1 MSLWVRNEKRLN
13 TQCSKVI
20 SKDVRAARSDCTS
33 QEPRRA
39 LRITRLLFEILLS
52 CLRRTRFA
60 RKSMK
65 NQTKIDENLTKIDPE
80 SMKNRVWAVWSA
92 QVRFGDASRR
102 ARDSFCTSQW
112 RPKADLGP
120 PRASQERP
128 GAVQT
133 RRPGT
138 PWTFQELP
146 GQLPRRSQRRSHRQT
161 HSEALADRILVDF
174 RSMRGS
180 SEVCF
185 VLVFTVFFRCQT
197 FCALIARRMQKS

>member
-1 MSLWVRNEKRLN
+1 MGNRWK
-13 TQCSKVI
+13 I
-20 SKDVRAARSDCTS
+20 GG
-33 QEPRRA
+33 
-39 LRITRLLFEILLS
+39 
-52 CLRRTRFA
+52 
-60 RKSMK
+60 KSMK
-65 NQTKIDENLTKIDPE
+65 NRPEIDENPIKIDPE

-128 GAVQT
+128 GAVQP

-138 PWTFQELP
+138 LWTFQEPP

-185 VLVFTVFFRCQT
+185 VLVFAMFFRCRT